1 MNEMREILLHNQIF
15 KSLYNISGET
25 NGPIILQVLSSAE
38 ERLNEL
44 DTGQNP
50 PAPKRQKVMQLVT
63 KTGQGLASQNK
74 AVAKVSGQVR

>member
-1 MNEMREILLHNQIF
+1 MNQIF
-15 KSLYNISGET
+15 KSYYVSGET

-38 ERLNEL
+38 EQLNEL
-44 DTGQNP
+44 DTGQTQ

-63 KTGQGLASQNK
+63 KTGQGLPAQNQ